1 MNGWKQDGWKQVWL
15 LVSLVWV
22 ATAAF
27 YASHVHDVEAQRLHL
42 WADAIE
48 GVINGDPMVAVS
60 AKELRSKVG
69 DEEFIGA
76 AAAAY
81 PQVDLRSVM
90 RRYQQDMADHP
101 PHEHLV
107 ATFALWALVP
117 PLALGLLAFLAEW
130 TTKLVRL
137 SARRRRP

>member
-1 MNGWKQDGWKQVWL
+1 MEGWKQVWL

-22 ATAAF
+22 ASAAF
-27 YASHVHDVEAQRLHL
+27 YASHVHDVEMQRVHL

-60 AKELRSKVG
+60 AKELRGKVG
-69 DEEFIGA
+69 DEAFIGA
-76 AAAAY
+76 AATAY
-81 PQVDLRSVM
+81 PQVDLRGVM

-117 PLALGLLAFLAEW
+117 PLALGFLAFVAEW
-130 TTKLVRL
+130 TMKLVRL